1 MAVSSDAEGNLVF
14 YVIPMDD
21 EMKECAA
28 KAAFIIPREHI
39 GDGMWHR
46 GYIEFDFGNTRAKYA
61 QIAPRINESQR
72 RGPGHWIVDDIAVK
86 KIPARLELPRFGLE
100 RPLLYRGEECEL
112 TCVLKNSGD
121 EPLADVILSVTSDDA
136 ITISG
141 REAKVSL
148 GSLGP
153 EEEVEIKWRV
163 RALEAGPA
171 TLNLKAEGGGKTIRK
186 ALLIP
191 IAESPE
197 RCEHETLECE
207 GFRLKFFKGESGF
220 SHFGV
225 EAREELGMG
234 LLIGELRYR
243 EGGQEKLIPL
253 TLTKSRWADS
263 SLELTGEDGAYRCH
277 FSAKPGERFVD
288 IEFSLEVKDAALR
301 GLRFIERFNVPR
313 GAQTWEIPLHTPDVL
328 ASAYGV
334 EIYLEAYRLTKD
346 RSYLEKAIYWA
357 KTGLPFIYLWNAD
370 DQPIMLYGSI
380 PVFGGTWFTGL
391 WFGRL
396 VQWCGL
402 DYAYS
407 LIRLAKYDS
416 SLPWRRIAEGIT
428 ISGMQQQNWTTEDD
442 PSHKGM
448 YPDAF
453 DVTIGRPPYKWD
465 LSPIKILRNLLAI
478 VGYDEELSTVILDG
492 VHITSAT
499 GITHAERHDG
509 TITVELSKPLGS
521 INFVLVTGVDEPGGV
536 TADGNVIHRKSRNR
550 ESESWWDY
558 MEDRRFLLIR
568 VKHEDKVVLR
578 IS

>member
-1 MAVSSDAEGNLVF
+1 MVLNDPWGPHPNREVILGLWIADRLRGGYGPKLERQLKEAVDCAGAGDNL
-14 YVIPMDD
+14 
-21 EMKECAA
+21 KL
-28 KAAFIIPREHI
+28 AFRI
-39 GDGMWHR
+39 GDFSPVISKGWIQGLINRMDEQGGYYFQPDKKHEPLGTR
-46 GYIEFDFGNTRAKYA
+46 GYTTLGDCA
-61 QIAPRINESQR
+61 
-72 RGPGHWIVDDIAVK
+72 
-86 KIPARLELPRFGLE
+86 
-100 RPLLYRGEECEL
+100 RPLLQL
-112 TCVLKNSGD
+112 
-121 EPLADVILSVTSDDA
+121 
-136 ITISG
+136 
-141 REAKVSL
+141 
-148 GSLGP
+148 
-153 EEEVEIKWRV
+153 
-163 RALEAGPA
+163 
-171 TLNLKAEGGGKTIRK
+171 
-186 ALLIP
+186 
-191 IAESPE
+191 
-197 RCEHETLECE
+197 
-207 GFRLKFFKGESGF
+207 
-220 SHFGV
+220 
-225 EAREELGMG
+225 
-234 LLIGELRYR
+234 LRYA
-243 EGGQEKLIPL
+243 GI
-253 TLTKSRWADS
+253 
-263 SLELTGEDGAYRCH
+263 TGDG
-277 FSAKPGERFVD
+277 
-288 IEFSLEVKDAALR
+288 EVKDAALR

-346 RSYLEKAIYWA
+346 RSYLERAIYWA

-370 DQPIMLYGSI
+370 DQSIMLYGSI

-478 VGYDEELSTVILDG
+478 VGHDEELSTVILDG

-509 TITVELSKPLGS
+509 TITVELSKPLS
-521 INFVLVTGVDEPGGV
+521 SMSFVLVTDVDEPGGV

-558 MEDRRFLLIR
+558 MEDRRFLLIK